1 MIRVDTVTKTDVDI
15 KKQIHKQYPSL
26 FKGLGNVGEEYEIKL
41 KPDAHALFTACH
53 VPLPLCPKVK
63 DELEKMEAM
72 GVITKVDEPTPWCAG
87 MVVVPKKNR
96 MC

>member
-1 MIRVDTVTKTDVDI
+1 M
-15 KKQIHKQYPSL
+15 HSY
-26 FKGLGNVGEEYEIKL
+26 
-41 KPDAHALFTACH
+41 AHALFTARH
-53 VPLPLCPKVK
+53 VPLPLRPKVK

-87 MVVVPKKNR
+87 MVVAPKKNG